1 MEDQVVGDDISR
13 DTSLIDETVEL
24 QKRRVLPLPELRGQ
38 DGVHG
43 EDRRAAIGVDG
54 VASVESGFLQI
65 VLSDQFEDVI
75 VEIEAFPSEG
85 RYRFR
90 QLGDVWVLDR
100 PRDLRLLL
108 LLMRSVEGVER
119 RLHAKT
125 ALALATFRGGFFL
138 RRERH
143 VTDGGKRRR

>member
-1 MEDQVVGDDISR
+1 MENQVVGDDISR

-24 QKRRVLPLPELRGQ
+24 KKRRVLPLPELRGQ

-43 EDRRAAIGVDG
+43 EDRRAAIGVHG
-54 VASVESGFLQI
+54 VASEESRFFQI

-90 QLGDVWVLDR
+90 
-100 PRDLRLLL
+100 
-108 LLMRSVEGVER
+108 
-119 RLHAKT
+119 
-125 ALALATFRGGFFL
+125 
-138 RRERH
+138 
-143 VTDGGKRRR
+143 